1 MMNKH
6 SRRLSKMPEEVRAEI
21 EPYFMVKAPIVEEDK
36 RKLPKLEDGT
46 ANHVRRGLTVSFR
59 STCSPLIIA
68 NFPFSC

>member
-1 MMNKH
+1 
-6 SRRLSKMPEEVRAEI
+6 MPEEVRAEI